1 MEVDQPANPMNN
13 IPRVA
18 GAKRSSEE
26 LDTDGPDPKRSR
38 VNSPIKVDEPSA
50 QDKAEPNGMM
60 ATPAASDATR
70 VLAPQ
75 PTPVP
80 MSEPNGST
88 TPVLATISTN
98 ATSAPALT
106 STGGAAPTPSNVTPA
121 AAAPAA
127 PAVKME
133 AAKSE
138 PQPDTEAAL
147 RQLRLELVAVSK
159 FYPLASL
166 KKMTKDQAK
175 QLLPATVRALMTKAD
190 P

>member
-1 MEVDQPANPMNN
+1 
-13 IPRVA
+13 
-18 GAKRSSEE
+18 
-26 LDTDGPDPKRSR
+26 
-38 VNSPIKVDEPSA
+38 
-50 QDKAEPNGMM
+50 
-60 ATPAASDATR
+60 
-70 VLAPQ
+70 
-75 PTPVP
+75 
-80 MSEPNGST
+80 
-88 TPVLATISTN
+88 
-98 ATSAPALT
+98 
-106 STGGAAPTPSNVTPA
+106 
-121 AAAPAA
+121 
-127 PAVKME
+127 ME